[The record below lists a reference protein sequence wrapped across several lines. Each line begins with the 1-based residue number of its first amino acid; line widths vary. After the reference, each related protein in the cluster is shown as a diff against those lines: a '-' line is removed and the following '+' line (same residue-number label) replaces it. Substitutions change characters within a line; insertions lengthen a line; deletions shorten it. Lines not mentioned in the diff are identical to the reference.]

1 MKYLFC
7 NGCSF
12 VYGENAGYLLDKDSS
27 WNPKLRFTKILA
39 DKLGLE
45 EINLAANGE
54 SNHYTVRTTYDWIE
68 ANKDKVKDT
77 IFILGATEPLRLELF
92 QAFKNKYQA
101 VSMRWVAGAIQYL
114 NKSSDSNDISRT
126 YEEELYHTQRIF
138 GADVTLDLGVGW
150 FKTLLKYFYTDE
162 EEKNVAERLFKF
174 INSHI
179 NYRGGKLVMFNSIY
193 DSIKDKSDFNFY
205 NFPEEPQQR
214 NFWKGYNSHM
224 QDIHGNWKTNCHH
237 PSHISHEW
245 FANELYNFI
254 LNEKLIS
261 SK

>member
-12 VYGENAGYLLDKDSS
+12 VYGENAGYLLDKNRS
-27 WNPKLRFTKILA
+27 WNSKLRFTKILA
-39 DKLGLE
+39 DKLGLK

-68 ANKDKVKDT
+68 NNKDKVKDT
-77 IFILGATEPLRLELF
+77 IFILGATEPLRLEF
-92 QAFKNKYQA
+92 YQAAKKKYQA
-101 VSMRWVAGAIQYL
+101 VSMRWVAGAL
-114 NKSSDSNDISRT
+114 DKHKGSDVDQLTN
-126 YEEELYHTQRIF
+126 ELTDVQRLF
-138 GADVTLDLGVGW
+138 GSKIPVDFGIEWYGN
-150 FKTLLKYFYTDE
+150 FLKYFYTNKE
-162 EEKNVAERLFKF
+162 EEKVTERLFKF

-179 NYRGGKLVMFNSIY
+179 NFRGGALVLFNSIY
-193 DSIKDKSDFNFY
+193 DSIEDKSDFNFY
-205 NFPEEPQQR
+205 NFPEER
-214 NFWKGYNSHM
+214 NYWKGYNSHM